1 MGIGLCCH
9 YLTPK
14 IKRNGNIEYVNS
26 LNESSLQYGQ
36 YLNKKYSSIK
46 IEDTWINNI
55 NNLLS
60 AIKTINAKGINVF
73 RFSSSIFPLY
83 DLEKNLLESSKTI
96 KNSLLEIGKFIKSHN
111 MRLTTHPDQFV
122 VISSNRQDV
131 IDKSIIML
139 QHHAWIMDQM
149 ELDESPY
156 YSINIH
162 GGTRGNSSILIDS
175 INSLPFNVKSRLTLE
190 NDERSYNVKDLY
202 AVFEKTTIPIVF
214 DSHHHLFNDAN
225 LESEDGFL
233 LAKSTWGSIK
243 PLTHLSNTSPGL
255 ENANFSMKRK
265 HSEYVHYIPEWQL
278 LASNNDSIDVDFEFK
293 MKNLAI
299 FDAVEKFKIKL

>member
-46 IEDTWINNI
+46 IETTWIDNI

-60 AIKTINAKGINVF
+60 ALKIINAKGINVF

-83 DLEKNLLESSKTI
+83 DLESNLLESSKTI
-96 KNSLLEIGKFIKSHN
+96 KNSLLEIGRFIKSHN
-111 MRLTTHPDQFV
+111 IRLTTHPDQFIV
-122 VISSNRQDV
+122 LSSNRQDV
-131 IDKSIIML
+131 IDKSIVML

-149 ELDESPY
+149 ELDESHY

-162 GGTRGNSSILIDS
+162 GGKKGNIKTLISSINKLKK
-175 INSLPFNVKSRLTLE
+175 NVKSRLTLE
-190 NDERSYNVKDLY
+190 NDEKSYNIVELY
-202 AVFEKTTIPIVF
+202 EAHQETGVPLVF
-214 DSHHHLFNDAN
+214 DSHHHMFNTGN
-225 LESEDGFL
+225 LSLDDGLL
-233 LAKSTWGSIK
+233 LAKKTWTVK
-243 PLTHLSNTSPGL
+243 QLTHLSNTTPGM
-255 ENANFSMKRK
+255 ENSNFNNKRK
-265 HSEYVHYIPEWQL
+265 HSDYVHYIPDIQTEM
-278 LASNNDSIDVDFEFK
+278 NNSGDIDIDFEFK
-293 MKNLAI
+293 MKNVAI
-299 FDAVEKFKIKL
+299 QKALHDFNIML